1 MENIRNY
8 KTNSKTKFVDFC
20 HCQNKDEQ
28 NTNNKKPD
36 KQWNEVQPQEILIG
50 IFIDG
55 CWDYVNDNCKKPK
68 EIAGCPAYLFL
79 GWQHQNQNQNKKC
92 ENENTEP

>member
-20 HCQNKDEQ
+20 HCQGKDEQ
-28 NTNNKKPD
+28 KTDNEKPY
-36 KQWNEVQPQEILIG
+36 KQRNEVEAEEILIG

-55 CWDYVNDNCKKPK
+55 CRHQVNDNCKKPK
-68 EIAGCPAYLFL
+68 EIAGCPTYLLL
-79 GWQHQNQNQNKKC
+79 GWQHQNQDQNKQCK
-92 ENENTEP
+92 